1 MKKEPLTEE
10 KNTFT
15 SQIYTSQNKLYLKTH
30 SNLNYKQEIIL
41 ATQDKKIIPTLKKHL
56 LNVRFCSEY

>member
-41 ATQDKKIIPTLKKHL
+41 ATQDKKNHSDPKKTPFECSFL
-56 LNVRFCSEY
+56 L